1 MSKPNYAVIPGSET
15 EVVLGAQATGPIAPG
30 TRIEVTVRV
39 KGRKPL
45 PSADEIA
52 AGVLKG
58 QAPMTHDQYEAEYG
72 SDSADIAKVE
82 AFAKAHN
89 LTVVEASPARR
100 SVMLSGTVGDFS
112 DAFDVRLDHY
122 NAPEFTYRGRV
133 GPIGVPSDL
142 SGTVEGVFGL
152 DNRPVVKPKTPL
164 SADLAPRVSLAT
176 FDPPQLAQVY
186 NFPTGVDGTGQCI
199 GIIELGGGYSPS
211 DLQAFFGRLNLPV
224 PKVTPVSVPP
234 AQNTPGGAAD
244 GEVALDIEVAGAVAP
259 GASIAVYFASN
270 NRGSKGFLDAITQ
283 AVHDKTNNPS
293 VISISW
299 GGPEEG
305 STSMFQ
311 DQFNAALQAGAML
324 GITICCASGD
334 NGAAD
339 IGPSNWDGLA
349 RVDYPAASPY
359 ALACGGTNLVLSGG
373 AIGQESVWNQHAA
386 DANADSFGSTGGGVS
401 QMTPLPSYQ
410 ANAGVPVSVN
420 PNGTSGRGL
429 PDVSAVADPATGYNI
444 VLGGQLFPA
453 GGTSAVAPLW
463 AGLIALINQQL
474 GRRVGFINPKIYAL
488 PAGSPA
494 FRDITVGDNRV
505 TSGSFTNVGYDAQTG
520 WDPCTGL
527 GSPDGVEL
535 AKVL

>member
-1 MSKPNYAVIPGSET
+1 MPKPNYAVVPGSEFGK
-15 EVVLGAQATGPIAPG
+15 VPGARMLGPIASE

-45 PSADEIA
+45 PSSDEMA
-52 AGVLKG
+52 ARVLQG
-58 QAPMTHDQYEAEYG
+58 TPPLSHDQYEAEYG
-72 SDSADIAKVE
+72 ADPADVAKVE
-82 AFAKAHN
+82 AFAKAHH
-89 LTVVEASPARR
+89 LVVVETSLPRR
-100 SVMLSGTVGDFS
+100 SVILSGTVAHFS
-112 DAFDVRLDHY
+112 EAFDVKLDHY
-122 NAPEFTYRGRV
+122 EAPEFTYRGRV
-133 GPIGVPSDL
+133 GGIGVPSDL

-152 DNRPVVKPKTPL
+152 DNRPVARSKFRL
-164 SADLAPRVSLAT
+164 DGGLAPRVSLAT
-176 FDPPQLAQVY
+176 FDPPQIAQAY

-199 GIIELGGGYSPS
+199 GIIELGGGFSPI
-211 DLQAFFGRLNLPV
+211 DLQAFFSRLNLPV

-234 AQNTPGGAAD
+234 AQNSPGGDAD
-244 GEVALDIEVAGAVAP
+244 GEVVLDIEVAGAIAP

-305 STSMFQ
+305 SSAMFQ
-311 DQFNAALQAGAML
+311 GQFNQALQAGALL
-324 GITICCASGD
+324 GITVCVASGD

-359 ALACGGTNLVLSGG
+359 TLACGGTSLVLSGG
-373 AIGQESVWNQHAA
+373 AISQESVWNQHAA
-386 DANADSFGSTGGGVS
+386 DTAADSFGSTGGGIS
-401 QMTPLPSYQ
+401 QMTPLPSFQ
-410 ANAGVPVSVN
+410 SNANVPVSVN
-420 PNGTSGRGL
+420 QGGTAGRGV
-429 PDVSAVADPATGYNI
+429 PDVSGVADPSTGYNI
-444 VLGGQLFPA
+444 VFGGQLFPA

-463 AGLIALINQQL
+463 AGLIALINQRL

-488 PAGSPA
+488 PSGSAA

-505 TSGSFTNVGYDAQTG
+505 SSGSFSNVGYDAQTG

-527 GSPDGVEL
+527 GSPNGLEL